1 MLAGPAVIETALAAY
16 EANAG
21 LPLAERLLVALEA
34 GERAGGDKRGRQSAA
49 LKTVRGE
56 AYPWLDLRCDDHA
69 DPLAE
74 LRRLY
79 AVAQER
85 SEEHTSELQ
94 SLMRTSYAV
103 FCLNTKTKTDTK
115 RVVKDTSRHTIET
128 KN

>member
-49 LKTVRGE
+49 LKIVRGE
-56 AYPWLDLRCDDHA
+56 AYPWLDLGCDDHA
-69 DPLAE
+69 DPLPE

-79 AVAQER
+79 AVAR
-85 SEEHTSELQ
+85 SDVRRVGNDFV
-94 SLMRTSYAV
+94 RTW
-103 FCLNTKTKTDTK
+103 
-115 RVVKDTSRHTIET
+115 RPRW
-128 KN
+128 

>member
-1 MLAGPAVIETALAAY
+1 MRISDWSSDVCSSDL
-16 EANAG
+16 
-21 LPLAERLLVALEA
+21 A

-49 LKTVRGE
+49 LKIVRGE

-85 SEEHTSELQ
+85 YLLFAEAMPTADDPSGLLDRSDLDHALVAREAESSEERRVGTECGSPW
-94 SLMRTSYAV
+94 RTGGEAV
-103 FCLNTKTKTDTK
+103 
-115 RVVKDTSRHTIET
+115 H
-128 KN
+128 